1 MKLVIGSDHGGYQL
15 KEVIKLLLLDLS
27 VEFEDY
33 GVHSEASVNY
43 PLVAEQVS
51 LAVAQGKFARGIL
64 VCGTGIGVSIAAN
77 KVKGIRAALCG
88 DVFSAVMS
96 REHNDANVLCLG
108 QRVIGC
114 GLAEMIVKVWLE
126 TEFTA
131 GRHARRVE
139 LLGKL
144 DAGR

>member
-33 GVHSEASVNY
+33 GVHSEASVDY